1 MGVLPEAAGAWAG
14 VLSSQEEAVP
24 EERRAGRGEVH
35 GWPLAVAGLA
45 SWAVAGLAASQAS

>member
-14 VLSSQEEAVP
+14 VLSSQEVAVP
-24 EERRAGRGEVH
+24 EERRAGQGEGH

-45 SWAVAGLAASQAS
+45 S